1 MGGTSVT
8 GGNEFNYYIPVK
20 ITAAF
25 SYAFIALINSYS
37 SNPTIAK
44 IYKIV
49 GSKEIAHATYAIPSS
64 LFALGKYANGA
75 DIVYTTYGSGQV
87 SDGQTISQS

>member
-1 MGGTSVT
+1 MT

-44 IYKIV
+44 IYKIA

-64 LFALGKYANGA
+64 SLFTLSTYASGA
-75 DIVYTTYGSGQV
+75 PIAYTTYGSGQV
-87 SDGQTISQS
+87 SSTQTISQS

>member
-1 MGGTSVT
+1 MT

-44 IYKIV
+44 IYKVV
-49 GSKEIAHATYAIPSS
+49 GSKEIFEHATYPIPSS
-64 LFALGKYANGA
+64 LFSLGTYASGSP
-75 DIVYTTYGSGQV
+75 IVYTTYGSGQV
-87 SDGQTISQS
+87 SASQAISQS

>member
-1 MGGTSVT
+1 MT

-44 IYKIV
+44 IYKVV
-49 GSKEIAHATYAIPSS
+49 GSKEINHATYPIPTS
-64 LFALGKYANGA
+64 LFSFSTYATPNPV
-75 DIVYTTYGSGQV
+75 VYTTYGSGQV
-87 SDGQTISQS
+87 SNGQTISQS